1 MRVFVLGLLAVCVA
15 AGAVRAAD
23 FGIINPAY
31 TVLTIKPSATDARI
45 TSSDVAHV
53 VIYDRAA
60 GSGNIL
66 LFLTG
71 TGGQPP
77 GPLRFLNAAV
87 AHGYRVIS
95 LSYPDRPAV
104 AQVCMGDALAS
115 DPQCAERFRE
125 RRVYGT
131 GAAAPIDDAPQD
143 AIMNRFVKL
152 LQYLVTA
159 DPKGVW
165 NQYLNGDTAI
175 WSRVAVSG
183 QSQGGGMAEFIAQRE
198 VVARVVVFSGG
209 WDQSSRGKT
218 AAWYFTKSAT
228 PPDRWFAT
236 YNVAEPAAD
245 ALSKT
250 YAALGIPTAHTF
262 ALSLPVRSG
271 KLPHVEGVANPAYQD
286 IWNEM
291 LGSGTAEMV
300 PC

>member
-60 GSGNIL
+60 GSGHIL

-71 TGGQPP
+71 TGGEPP

-165 NQYLNGDTAI
+165 NQYLNGDTPI

-183 QSQGGGMAEFIAQRE
+183 QSQGGGMAEIHCAARGRRARCRIFGWMGSIESRKDRSLVLHQERYTAGPLVRHLQRGRAGCE
-198 VVARVVVFSGG
+198 RAFKNLRRARYSH
-209 WDQSSRGKT
+209 SSYLCFKLTRAFWK
-218 AAWYFTKSAT
+218 ASA
-228 PPDRWFAT
+228 R
-236 YNVAEPAAD
+236 
-245 ALSKT
+245 
-250 YAALGIPTAHTF
+250 
-262 ALSLPVRSG
+262 
-271 KLPHVEGVANPAYQD
+271 
-286 IWNEM
+286 
-291 LGSGTAEMV
+291 
-300 PC
+300 